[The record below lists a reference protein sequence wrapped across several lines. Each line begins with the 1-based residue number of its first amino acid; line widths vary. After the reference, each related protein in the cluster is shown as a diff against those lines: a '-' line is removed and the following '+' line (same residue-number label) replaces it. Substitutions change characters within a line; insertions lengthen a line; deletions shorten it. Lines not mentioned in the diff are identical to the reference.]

1 MHVSCVSRVPENYE
15 QFIHIFFCFC
25 NSTGYGECLLDKPS
39 GRIYDLSSQLPGSMY
54 DVNKQCELMFG
65 LGSQVCP
72 YLVSEQH
79 SHAPSILKSFWKVG
93 LEKKSQ
99 KVGLEK
105 KSQDFWFLKEV
116 YPEICQSSGSILGK
130 GKEFS
135 REHCS
140 SIH

>member
-1 MHVSCVSRVPENYE
+1 MCCVSRVPENYE
-15 QFIHIFFCFC
+15 QFIHIFSCFY

-39 GRIYDLSSQLPGSMY
+39 GRIYDLSSQLPGSVY

-79 SHAPSILKSFWKVG
+79 TKSCSIYAKKLLIGRFRKEISG
-93 LEKKSQ
+93 LL
-99 KVGLEK
+99 V
-105 KSQDFWFLKEV
+105 LKEV

-130 GKEFS
+130 EEEFS
-135 REHCS
+135 GEHCS
-140 SIH
+140 SIR